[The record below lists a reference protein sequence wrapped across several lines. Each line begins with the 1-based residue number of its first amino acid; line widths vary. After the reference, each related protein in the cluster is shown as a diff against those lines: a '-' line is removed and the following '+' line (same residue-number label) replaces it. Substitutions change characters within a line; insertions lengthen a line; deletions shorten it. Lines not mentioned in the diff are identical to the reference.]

1 MAEVRIEH
9 LIKIFPGGTR
19 AVDDVSLHVADGEFL
34 VLLGPSG
41 CGKTTTLRSVA
52 GLERQT
58 SGNIF
63 IGDRLVNDLSPAD
76 RDIAFV
82 FQFYALYPH
91 LKAYDNIAFPL
102 RAAGRPKAEVD
113 SRVRKAAQLLK
124 IDHLLNR
131 TPNRLSGGEQ
141 QRVALARAMV
151 RTPQVFL
158 MDEPLTNLDSSLR
171 ADVRVEVKHLQ
182 QELGVTTL
190 YVTHDQT
197 EAMSLG
203 HRIAV
208 MNLGVLQQ
216 AGTPLDVYNHPAT
229 LFVAGFI
236 GSPPMN
242 FVDVRLADGPALV
255 NSTAAFRLP
264 IDAALAD
271 KLAPRA
277 YSTDSVLPFTL
288 GIRSEDLRIV
298 SEPAAGDP
306 SAGSP
311 LPSVG
316 DFAGQALP
324 AEVYAREPLGDETIY
339 GLRFAGG
346 HVMLAKA
353 LPTLELEFGQ
363 AVGVV
368 FERSRLHVFDTA
380 SGQALR

>member
-1 MAEVRIEH
+1 MAEVRIDH
-9 LIKIFPGGTR
+9 LVKIFGGASGSTP
-19 AVDDVSLHVADGEFL
+19 AVDDVSLRVTDGEFL
-34 VLLGPSG
+34 VMLGPSG

-58 SGNIF
+58 SGDIF
-63 IGDRLVNDLSPAD
+63 IGQRLVNDLSPAD

-102 RAAGRPKAEVD
+102 RAAGQPKAEVAE
-113 SRVRKAAQLLK
+113 RVQKAAQTLK
-124 IDHLLNR
+124 IAHLLDR

-151 RTPQVFL
+151 RRPQVFL

-171 ADVRVEVKHLQ
+171 ADVRVEIKHLQ
-182 QELGVTTL
+182 AELGVTTL

-216 AGTPLDVYNHPAT
+216 VGTPLEIYDHPAT

-242 FVDVRLADGPALV
+242 FVDVTLGNGPALLG
-255 NSTAAFRLP
+255 AGFDFRLSV
-264 IDAALAD
+264 DAGLGASLPVGPAL
-271 KLAPRA
+271 R
-277 YSTDSVLPFTL
+277 L
-288 GIRSEDLRIV
+288 GIRPEDLHLV
-298 SEPAAGDP
+298 AAG
-306 SAGSP
+306 SAD
-311 LPSVG
+311 L
-316 DFAGQALP
+316 Q
-324 AEVYAREPLGDETIY
+324 AEVYARQPLGDETIY
-339 GLRFAGG
+339 GLRLAGE
-346 HVMLAKA
+346 HLILAKA
-353 LPTLELEFGQ
+353 PPTLELEHGQ
-363 AVGVV
+363 VIGVN
-368 FERSRLHVFDTA
+368 FDRARLHVFDTG
-380 SGQALR
+380 SGRALR

>member
-1 MAEVRIEH
+1 MAEVRIDH
-9 LIKIFPGGTR
+9 LVKIFPGGTR
-19 AVDDVSLHVADGEFL
+19 AVDDVSLRVPDGEFF

-58 SGNIF
+58 RGDIF

-102 RAAGRPKAEVD
+102 RAAGQPRDQIGE
-113 SRVRKAAQLLK
+113 RVHKAAQTLK
-124 IDHLLNR
+124 IDHLLDR

-151 RTPQVFL
+151 RRPQVFL

-171 ADVRVEVKHLQ
+171 AEVRVEIKHLQ
-182 QELGVTTL
+182 AELGVTTL

-216 AGTPLDVYNHPAT
+216 VGSPLEVYDHPAT

-242 FVDVRLADGPALV
+242 FVDVTLDGGPALV
-255 NSTAAFRLP
+255 SRDGGLRLP
-264 IDAALAD
+264 VDAALAG
-271 KLAPRA
+271 
-277 YSTDSVLPFTL
+277 SLPTGQALRL
-288 GIRSEDLRIV
+288 GVRSEDVHLK
-298 SEPAAGDP
+298 AAGGAD
-306 SAGSP
+306 
-311 LPSVG
+311 L
-316 DFAGQALP
+316 Q

-339 GLRFAGG
+339 SLRVAGE
-346 HVMLAKA
+346 HLLLAKA
-353 LPTLELEFGQ
+353 PPTLELERGQ
-363 AVGVV
+363 TVGLDVD
-368 FERSRLHVFDTA
+368 RARLHVFEIA
-380 SGQALR
+380 SGRALR

>member
-9 LIKIFPGGTR
+9 LTKIFTGARGGTR
-19 AVDDVSLHVADGEFL
+19 AVDDVSLRVADGEFL
-34 VLLGPSG
+34 VMLGPSG

-58 SGNIF
+58 GGDIF
-63 IGDRLVNDLSPAD
+63 IGDRLVNDLPPAD

-91 LKAYDNIAFPL
+91 LKAYENIAFPL

-113 SRVRKAAQLLK
+113 ERVRKVAATLT
-124 IDHLLNR
+124 IDHLLER

-151 RTPQVFL
+151 RRPQVFL

-171 ADVRVEVKHLQ
+171 ADVRVEIKHLQ
-182 QELGVTTL
+182 QELGTTTM
-190 YVTHDQT
+190 YVTHDQI
-197 EAMSLG
+197 EAMALG

-216 AGTPLDVYNHPAT
+216 LGTPLEVYDHPAT

-242 FVDVRLADGPALV
+242 FVDVKLVDGPALV
-255 NSTAAFRLP
+255 NDTAAFHLP
-264 IDAALAD
+264 IDAALAG
-271 KLAPRA
+271 LLPRGPA
-277 YSTDSVLPFTL
+277 LKL
-288 GIRSEDLRIV
+288 GIRSEDLRLQV
-298 SEPAAGDP
+298 DPAGGD
-306 SAGSP
+306 
-311 LPSVG
+311 
-316 DFAGQALP
+316 LP
-324 AEVYAREPLGDETIY
+324 AEVYTREPLGDETIY

-346 HVMLAKA
+346 HVVLAKTP
-353 LPTLELEFGQ
+353 PTLELDIGQ
-363 AVGVV
+363 TVGVG
-368 FERSRLHVFDTA
+368 FERSRLHVFDTV

>member
-9 LIKIFPGGTR
+9 LVKIFPGGTR
-19 AVDDVSLHVADGEFL
+19 AVDDVSLQVRDGEFV

-52 GLERQT
+52 GLERQS
-58 SGNIF
+58 SGDIL

-102 RAAGRPKAEVD
+102 RAAGRSKAEVD
-113 SRVRKAAQLLK
+113 QRVQQAARTLK
-124 IDHLLNR
+124 IDHLLGR

-151 RTPQVFL
+151 RRPQVFL

-171 ADVRVEVKHLQ
+171 ADVRVEIKHLQ
-182 QELGVTTL
+182 HELGVTTL

-203 HRIAV
+203 NRIAV

-216 AGTPLDVYNHPAT
+216 VGTPLQIYDHPAT

-242 FVDVRLADGPALV
+242 FVDVTLADGPAL
-255 NSTAAFRLP
+255 AGAGFDFRLP
-264 IDAALAD
+264 VDAGLAASLPVGPAL
-271 KLAPRA
+271 R
-277 YSTDSVLPFTL
+277 L
-288 GIRSEDLRIV
+288 GIRPEDLHLA
-298 SEPAAGDP
+298 AAG
-306 SAGSP
+306 SAD
-311 LPSVG
+311 L
-316 DFAGQALP
+316 Q
-324 AEVYAREPLGDETIY
+324 AEVYARQPLGDETIY
-339 GLRFAGG
+339 SLRFAGE
-346 HVMLAKA
+346 HLLLAKA
-353 LPTLELEFGQ
+353 PPTLELQ
-363 AVGVV
+363 HAQPVGVN
-368 FERSRLHVFDTA
+368 FDRARLHVFNTT
-380 SGQALR
+380 SGLALR

>member
-1 MAEVRIEH
+1 MAEVRIER
-9 LIKIFPGGTR
+9 LVKIFPGGGGGTR
-19 AVDDVSLHVADGEFL
+19 AVDDVSLRVADGEFL

-58 SGNIF
+58 SGDIF

-113 SRVRKAAQLLK
+113 ERVHKSAQLLK

-131 TPNRLSGGEQ
+131 RPDRLSGGEQ

-151 RTPQVFL
+151 RRPQVFL

-216 AGTPLDVYNHPAT
+216 VGTPLDVYNHPAT

-255 NSTAAFRLP
+255 NSTAAFQLP

-271 KLAPRA
+271 QLASRA

-298 SEPAAGDP
+298 TDPATGDL
-306 SAGSP
+306 A
-311 LPSVG
+311 
-316 DFAGQALP
+316 

-353 LPTLELEFGQ
+353 PPTLDLDMGQ
-363 AVGVV
+363 AIGVN
-368 FERSRLHVFDTA
+368 FDRARLHVFDTA
-380 SGQALR
+380 NGQALR

>member
-9 LIKIFPGGTR
+9 LVKIFSGGTR
-19 AVDDVSLHVADGEFL
+19 AVDDVSLRVPDGEFV

-58 SGNIF
+58 SGDIL

-102 RAAGRPKAEVD
+102 RAAGRSKAEVAQ
-113 SRVRKAAQLLK
+113 RVQQAARTLK
-124 IDHLLNR
+124 IDHLLDR

-151 RTPQVFL
+151 RRPQVFL

-171 ADVRVEVKHLQ
+171 ADVRVEIKHLQ
-182 QELGVTTL
+182 HELGVTTL

-216 AGTPLDVYNHPAT
+216 VGTPLEVYDHPAT

-242 FVDVRLADGPALV
+242 FVDVILADGPALIG
-255 NSTAAFRLP
+255 AGFDFRLP
-264 IDAALAD
+264 VAGELAA
-271 KLAPRA
+271 
-277 YSTDSVLPFTL
+277 SLPVGPALRL
-288 GIRSEDLRIV
+288 GIRPEDLHLV
-298 SEPAAGDP
+298 APDGAD
-306 SAGSP
+306 
-311 LPSVG
+311 L
-316 DFAGQALP
+316 Q
-324 AEVYAREPLGDETIY
+324 AEVYARQPLGDETIY
-339 GLRFAGG
+339 SLRFAGE
-346 HVMLAKA
+346 HLLLAKSP
-353 LPTLELEFGQ
+353 PTLELDHGQ
-363 AVGVV
+363 VAGVN
-368 FERSRLHVFDTA
+368 FDRARLHVFDTT
-380 SGQALR
+380 SGRTLR

>member
-9 LIKIFPGGTR
+9 LVKIFPGGTR
-19 AVDDVSLHVADGEFL
+19 AVNDVSLHVRDGEFV

-52 GLERQT
+52 GLERQS
-58 SGNIF
+58 SGDIL

-102 RAAGRPKAEVD
+102 RAAGRSKAEVEQ
-113 SRVRKAAQLLK
+113 RVQQAARTLK

-131 TPNRLSGGEQ
+131 TPNHLSGGEQ

-151 RTPQVFL
+151 RRPQVFL

-171 ADVRVEVKHLQ
+171 ADVRVEIKHLQ
-182 QELGVTTL
+182 HELGVTTL

-203 HRIAV
+203 NRIAV

-216 AGTPLDVYNHPAT
+216 VGTPLQIYDHPAT

-242 FVDVRLADGPALV
+242 FVDVTLADGPVLAG
-255 NSTAAFRLP
+255 TGFDFRLP
-264 IDAALAD
+264 VDAGLAASLPVGPAL
-271 KLAPRA
+271 R
-277 YSTDSVLPFTL
+277 L
-288 GIRSEDLRIV
+288 GIRPEDLHLV
-298 SEPAAGDP
+298 AAG
-306 SAGSP
+306 SAD
-311 LPSVG
+311 L
-316 DFAGQALP
+316 Q
-324 AEVYAREPLGDETIY
+324 AEVYARQPLGDETIY
-339 GLRFAGG
+339 SLRFAGE
-346 HVMLAKA
+346 HLLLAKA
-353 LPTLELEFGQ
+353 PPTLELEHGQ
-363 AVGVV
+363 PVGVN
-368 FERSRLHVFDTA
+368 FDRARLHVFDTTN
-380 SGQALR
+380 GLALR